1 MSAPELPPDRVLIG
15 RLGAVHGLQGEL
27 RLFPL
32 SDVPG
37 RFDRLEE
44 VWWYGARGS
53 GRLLRVAGLRSM
65 NKCLLVRFAGLDDP
79 EAAAPLVNGVL
90 AVTAEKRA
98 TAPAGTYFVDDLL
111 GCEVV
116 DEQGRR
122 LGTLAEVFQTGA
134 NDIYAVRDGERE
146 LLLPALRSII
156 LAVDLTARRMTV
168 RPPKETTA

>member
-1 MSAPELPPDRVLIG
+1 MSAPVLPPDRVLIG
-15 RLGAVHGLQGEL
+15 RLGAAHGLQGEL

-44 VWWYGARGS
+44 VWWYGARGP

-65 NKCLLVRFAGLDDP
+65 NKNLLVRFAGLDSP
-79 EAAAPLVNGVL
+79 EAAAALVNGVL
-90 AVTAEKRA
+90 AVPLEQRA
-98 TAPAGTYFVDDLL
+98 PTPAGTYFVDDLL

-116 DEQGRR
+116 DEQGRK

-134 NDIYAVRDGERE
+134 NDVYAVRDGDRE

-156 LAVDLTARRMTV
+156 LTVDLDVRRVTV
-168 RPPKETTA
+168 RPPEGTAS